1 MLMCGS
7 IARFAADMPA
17 LTRPTGLDEFGG
29 LSRPRSARQT
39 TRIRQ
44 LERKLAELLGQQAW
58 QESGLGAPHDIEQ
71 LQRRIT
77 ELEQSVVDLTCQLS
91 HRDDELAAA
100 RAANREMI
108 AQINRTPDRQ

>member
-1 MLMCGS
+1 MIHLPGP
-7 IARFAADMPA
+7 AASRVTERDTDA
-17 LTRPTGLDEFGG
+17 GRLQLD
-29 LSRPRSARQT
+29 RR
-39 TRIRQ
+39 
-44 LERKLAELLGQQAW
+44 AW

-91 HRDDELAAA
+91 HRDDELDAA

-108 AQINRTPDRQ
+108 AQINRTPDRL

>member
-1 MLMCGS
+1 MNTIRHRAWLACRS
-7 IARFAADMPA
+7 P
-17 LTRPTGLDEFGG
+17 PG
-29 LSRPRSARQT
+29 LSHLAAAQDRSARQT

-58 QESGLGAPHDIEQ
+58 HESGLGAPHDIEQ

-77 ELEQSVVDLTCQLS
+77 ELDQSVVDLTRQLS
-91 HRDDELAAA
+91 DRDDELAAA

-108 AQINRTPDRQ
+108 AQINRTLDRL